1 MFLLETKNFLTFC
14 ILASSLDVV
23 VDARPIK
30 RAKVKSSDGVG
41 PVNKTKQV
49 ESSNSH
55 VFFSPSSH
63 PLPPTTTVAVPLSC
77 FINPELQ
84 QQQQQQAPLSGLPSA
99 SSSFTLDLNSF
110 KTNAMNIIF
119 APPSSVASSNSSQ
132 SSPPSGT
139 PLVLTFGNLPYAPT

>member
-1 MFLLETKNFLTFC
+1 MFLFETKNFLTFC
-14 ILASSLDVV
+14 ILASSLDVAV
-23 VDARPIK
+23 GGRPIK

-63 PLPPTTTVAVPLSC
+63 PLPATTTVAVPLTC
-77 FINPELQ
+77 FINPDLQ
-84 QQQQQQAPLSGLPSA
+84 QQQQTPLGGLPSA

-110 KTNAMNIIF
+110 KTNRMNIIF

-132 SSPPSGT
+132 SSPPSEI
-139 PLVLTFGNLPYAPT
+139 PLVLTFGNLPYPPT